1 MTGQHCS
8 IFPHVLFKSAA
19 LAGLPISC
27 TAGEQK
33 SHVMSEVQV
42 QEDVQE
48 VQEDVREKWGENDP
62 FKSHSSCRIINYQK
76 RFHFFLTLFSFVWK
90 YVVAFSRFS
99 LILSKVQRKP

>member
-1 MTGQHCS
+1 MHSWG
-8 IFPHVLFKSAA
+8 
-19 LAGLPISC
+19 
-27 TAGEQK
+27 QK
-33 SHVMSEVQV
+33 SHVMSEVQEDIQEVQEDVQEV

-99 LILSKVQRKP
+99 LILSKVQRKPQI